1 MIRVG
6 ERLQEKRIRRGL
18 AIEDVS
24 KATKIRVSFLSA
36 LEKGDYKNLPSS
48 TYSYGF
54 VRNYAKFLGLPEEET
69 LALFKREYDEEKF
82 QKVLPDGL
90 VAGKDFPLRRIRFGQ
105 TLKIVSLIF
114 LVFIFYIL
122 FQYRYAILNPP
133 LDVSSPLEGG
143 AVSSQ
148 KVLVAGKTDSNATVF
163 VNNETASV
171 DKNGKFKKNINVFSG
186 KVKITVKSVNKFGR
200 TTIVERNIEVKPPS
214 L

>member
-54 VRNYAKFLGLPEEET
+54 VRNYAKFLGLPEEEA

-82 QKVLPDGL
+82 YKILPEGL
-90 VAGKDFPLRRIRFGQ
+90 VGKDFPLRRIRFGQ
-105 TLKIVSLIF
+105 TIKIVSLIF
-114 LVFIFYIL
+114 LVFIVYIL

-133 LDVSSPLEGG
+133 LNISSPKEGD
-143 AVSSQ
+143 AIASQ
-148 KVLVAGKTDSNATVF
+148 EVVITGKTDSNATVF
-163 VNNETASV
+163 INNETASV
-171 DKNGKFKKNINVFSG
+171 DKEGNFRKKINVFEG
-186 KVKITVKSVNKFGR
+186 KTKITIKSVNKFGR
-200 TTIVERNIEVKPPS
+200 TTIIERNIEVKPPS